1 MRKRG
6 REDTRERERWKEVEK
21 ASGIEKDL
29 WGGGGGE
36 SDRERGRR
44 ERKRKRG
51 RQREM
56 GVGDER
62 EKNRQS
68 DVLPQKQGMLYN
80 YVRNCSVTT
89 VVTVTALVATFS
101 YQTQPV
107 RCDYDCN
114 MQDSAVFSDVGD
126 ESRNLNKCLRN
137 RQ

>member
-1 MRKRG
+1 M
-6 REDTRERERWKEVEK
+6 EK

-29 WGGGGGE
+29 WRGGGGGRVTE
-36 SDRERGRR
+36 REEGERGREREGDRERWGW
-44 ERKRKRG
+44 
-51 RQREM
+51 
-56 GVGDER
+56 GDER